1 MKILQIFHKTNN
13 EVILIDLMNG
23 KYMIKERPIIQPN
36 PFNTTQIIKNNYKE
50 AKKEYKYRTQ
60 EGQLRLQFE

>member
-36 PFNTTQIIKNNYKE
+36 PFNTKQIIKNNYKE
-50 AKKEYKYRTQ
+50 AQKEYKYRTQ

>member
-36 PFNTTQIIKNNYKE
+36 SFNTTQIIKNNYKE